1 MIVTCPNCSAR
12 FMVDASALG
21 PTGRQVRCGRCKEAW
36 FQGPAEPD
44 ALRLEETVPEFII
57 RPRTPGSNLP
67 ALKPPPRRNLR
78 SFGWVLLMLLL
89 IGALAVAWYNRD
101 TLAARVKG
109 LDSLID
115 GIFGPG
121 TLGTGAVLEIPPER
135 IDFTREGTA
144 LVVKGIIV
152 NASDTEREVPPL
164 ELILGAARGGTVGT
178 HSFTAKSPRI
188 AAKGTIEYETR
199 IENVPAAAETMTVR
213 FAGKP

>member
-44 ALRLEETVPEFII
+44 AIRLEQTVPEFII

-67 ALKPPPRRNLR
+67 ALKPPPRRSLR
-78 SFGWVLLMLLL
+78 TFGWLLLVMLL

-101 TLAARVKG
+101 TLAQRING

-115 GIFGPG
+115 GIFGSG
-121 TLGTGAVLEIPPER
+121 ALSTGAVLEIPADKITFSR
-135 IDFTREGTA
+135 DGAA
-144 LVVKGIIV
+144 LLVKGVIV
-152 NASDTEREVPPL
+152 NASDAERDVPPL
-164 ELILGAARGGTVGT
+164 ELVLGAARGGTVAT
-178 HSFTAKSPRI
+178 HAFTAKAPRV
-188 AAKGTIEYETR
+188 AAKGTVDYETR
-199 IENVPAAAETMTVR
+199 VENVPAAAETMTVR
-213 FAGKP
+213 FVKTP